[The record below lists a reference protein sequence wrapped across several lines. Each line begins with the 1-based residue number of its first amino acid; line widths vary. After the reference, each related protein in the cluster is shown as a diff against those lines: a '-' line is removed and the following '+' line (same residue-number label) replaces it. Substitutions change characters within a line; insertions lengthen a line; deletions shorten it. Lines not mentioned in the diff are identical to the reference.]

1 MEIQSYAAFLAVAE
15 LESFSLAAER
25 LHLTQPAVSKRIA
38 QLEGELGAPL
48 FDRLGRRVALTEGG
62 RALRPL
68 AERILGDVRETRQV
82 IANLTKEVSGPL
94 ALVTSHHI
102 GLRRLPPILRDFTRG
117 HPRVRLDL
125 AFMDSEQACQAV
137 ERGVFELG
145 VVTLPLRPS
154 PLLEYIP
161 LWEDR
166 LVIAVA
172 PDHPLAGQAGVSLEQ
187 LGGHPAILPA
197 VGTYTRTIIEA
208 PILQRHGA
216 LDVILETNYLETIRT
231 MVAIGLGWSA
241 LPRVMLGDDVVE
253 VPVEGLDIHRT
264 LGIVRHA
271 GRTVSNASRALT
283 GLLRSMAAQDDQA

>member
-1 MEIQSYAAFLAVAE
+1 MDISNYAAFLAVAE
-15 LESFSLAAER
+15 QESFSQAAEK
-25 LHLTQPAVSKRIA
+25 LHLTQPAISKRIA
-38 QLEGELGAPL
+38 QLEGELGVSL
-48 FDRLGRRVALTEGG
+48 FDRLGRRVALTEAG
-62 RALRPL
+62 RALLPV
-68 AERILGDVRETRQV
+68 AERILSDVRETRQV
-82 IANLTKEVSGPL
+82 IANLSSEISGPL
-94 ALVTSHHI
+94 SVVTSHHI

-117 HPRVRLDL
+117 YRKVRLDL

-137 ERGVFELG
+137 ERGVYELG

-154 PLLEYIP
+154 PLLECLP

-172 PDHPLAGQAGVSLEQ
+172 PDHPLAGQTNVSLEQ
-187 LGGHPAILPA
+187 LGEYPAILPA

-241 LPRVMLGDDVVE
+241 LPRIMLGEDVVE

-264 LGIVRHA
+264 LGLVRHA
-271 GRTVSNASRALT
+271 KRSVSNASRALT
-283 GLLRSMAAQDDQA
+283 ELLLDSTPRG